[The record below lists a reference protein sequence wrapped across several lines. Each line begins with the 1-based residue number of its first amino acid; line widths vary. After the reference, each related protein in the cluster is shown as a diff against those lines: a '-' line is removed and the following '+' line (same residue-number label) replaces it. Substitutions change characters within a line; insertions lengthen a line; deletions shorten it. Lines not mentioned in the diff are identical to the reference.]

1 MATTHDDGQL
11 RPAVAAWTL
20 LPLRLFLGL
29 TFVDAGAG
37 KLLAP
42 AWFGAG
48 PQGFAAQ
55 TRQFTAGSPIGGL
68 LHGAVAAHPLP
79 FGFGLAIGELAVG
92 LLILAGL
99 ATRVAAAAG
108 LGLSLLFFLTA
119 SWHVRPFFY
128 GPDLPFAVAWLP
140 LVLAGDAGLPSLDR
154 ALRRRAR
161 REQGLAGDGGLVAVP
176 ADQLREVCRSTGCS
190 WAELC
195 RLSAPADGQAA
206 AVASRRG
213 FLASLGAAGLVVG
226 GATIAGGVLAGA
238 AAMASPQVDQSPR
251 AGAPR
256 RPPASSSA
264 PAASHNR
271 AARRGPSPPSGQRI
285 GDLGQIG
292 VGQAVAFSDP
302 ASGLPAVAVRL
313 GARQVV
319 AYQAVCTHAG
329 CTVGFDPTSGLLAC
343 PCHGAEFDP
352 RHAGAVVTGPAPTP
366 LAPVR
371 ITVGPDDGL
380 YTSP

>member
-1 MATTHDDGQL
+1 MAPAHDHGPL
-11 RPAVAAWTL
+11 APAVASWTL
-20 LPLRLFLGL
+20 LPLRLFLGV

-55 TRQFTAGSPIGGL
+55 TRQFAAGSPIGGL
-68 LHGAVAAHPLP
+68 LHGPVAAHPLP
-79 FGFGLAIGELAVG
+79 FGFALATGELAVG
-92 LLILAGL
+92 LLVLAGL

-119 SWHVRPFFY
+119 SWHTRPFFY
-128 GPDLPFAVAWLP
+128 GPDLPFAMAWLP
-140 LVLAGDAGLPSLDR
+140 LVLAGDAGLPSLAR

-161 REQGLAGDGGLVAVP
+161 REQGLPGDAGLVAVP
-176 ADQLREVCRSTGCS
+176 ADQLREVCRSVGCS

-195 RLSAPADGQAA
+195 RLSAPADGRAA

-226 GATIAGGVLAGA
+226 GATIAGGAVAGA
-238 AAMASPQVDQSPR
+238 AAVAGPQDDQAHP
-251 AGAPR
+251 AGP
-256 RPPASSSA
+256 RPPAASPT
-264 PAASHNR
+264 PAAG
-271 AARRGPSPPSGQRI
+271 RRRDPSPPSGRRI
-285 GDLGQIG
+285 GALDQLTI
-292 VGQAVAFSDP
+292 GQAVAFHDP

-329 CTVGFDPTSGLLAC
+329 CTVGLDPTSGLLAC

-352 RHAGAVVTGPAPTP
+352 RQDGAVVTGPAPTP
-366 LAPVR
+366 LAPVQ
-371 ITVGPDDGL
+371 IAVGPDGGL
-380 YTSP
+380 YT

>member
-1 MATTHDDGQL
+1 MATVRD
-11 RPAVAAWTL
+11 RNPPPAVTAWTL
-20 LPLRLFLGL
+20 LPLRLFLGA

-48 PQGFAAQ
+48 PQSFAAQ
-55 TRQFTAGSPIGGL
+55 TRQFAAGSPIGGL
-68 LHGAVAAHPLP
+68 LHGTVAAHPLP
-79 FGFGLAIGELAVG
+79 FGFALAAGELAIG

-140 LVLAGDAGLPSLDR
+140 LLLAGGAGLPSLDR

-161 REQGLAGDGGLVAVP
+161 REQGLPGDGGLVAVP

-195 RLSAPADGQAA
+195 QPSAGPAGQAA
-206 AVASRRG
+206 AVASRRS
-213 FLASLGAAGLVVG
+213 FLASLGAAGLVAG
-226 GATIAGGVLAGA
+226 GATIAGGTLAGA
-238 AAMASPQVDQSPR
+238 AAMASPQDDQAP
-251 AGAPR
+251 ATGAH
-256 RPPASSSA
+256 RPPAAAVPA
-264 PAASHNR
+264 PATSR
-271 AARRGPSPPSGQRI
+271 GDTRRGPSPPSGRRI
-285 GDLGQIG
+285 GTLDQLA
-292 VGQAVAFSDP
+292 VGQAAAFNDP

-313 GARQVV
+313 GPRQVV

-343 PCHGAEFDP
+343 PCHGAAFDP
-352 RHAGAVVTGPAPTP
+352 RQAGAVVTGPAPTP
-366 LAPVR
+366 LAPVQ
-371 ITVGPDDGL
+371 ITVGPDGGL
-380 YTSP
+380 YTSR

>member
-1 MATTHDDGQL
+1 MATDRDPGPL

-20 LPLRLFLGL
+20 LPLRLFLGV

-55 TRQFTAGSPIGGL
+55 TRRFAADSPIGGL

-79 FGFGLAIGELAVG
+79 FGFALAAGELAVG
-92 LLILAGL
+92 LMVLAGL

-161 REQGLAGDGGLVAVP
+161 REHGLAGDGGLVAVP
-176 ADQLREVCRSTGCS
+176 ADQLREVCRSLGCS
-190 WAELC
+190 WSELC
-195 RLSAPADGQAA
+195 RLSVPADGEAA

-213 FLASLGAAGLVVG
+213 FLASLGVAGLVVG

-238 AAMASPQVDQSPR
+238 AAMADPQVDESPR

-256 RPPASSSA
+256 RPPSASSPA
-264 PAASHNR
+264 PATGNGGGTP
-271 AARRGPSPPSGQRI
+271 RGPSPPAGHRI
-285 GDLGQIG
+285 GDLGQLA
-292 VGQAVAFSDP
+292 VGQAVAFNDP
-302 ASGLPAVAVRL
+302 ASGFPAVAVRL
-313 GARQVV
+313 GTRQVV

-343 PCHGAEFDP
+343 PCHGAAFDP
-352 RHAGAVVTGPAPTP
+352 RQAGAVVTGPAPTP

-371 ITVGPDDGL
+371 ITIGSDGGL
-380 YTSP
+380 YI

>member
-1 MATTHDDGQL
+1 MATDRDPGAL
-11 RPAVAAWTL
+11 PPAVAAWTL

-48 PQGFAAQ
+48 PQSFAAQ
-55 TRQFTAGSPIGGL
+55 TRQFAAGSPIGGL
-68 LHGAVAAHPLP
+68 LHGAVATHPLP
-79 FGFGLAIGELAVG
+79 FGFALAAGELAVG
-92 LLILAGL
+92 LLVLAGL

-128 GPDLPFAVAWLP
+128 GPDLPYAVAWLP
-140 LVLAGDAGLPSLDR
+140 LLLAGDAGLPSLDR

-161 REQGLAGDGGLVAVP
+161 REHGLAGDGGLVAVP
-176 ADQLREVCRSTGCS
+176 ADQLRAVCRSVGCS

-195 RLSAPADGQAA
+195 RLSAPADSQAA
-206 AVASRRG
+206 EVASRRG

-226 GATIAGGVLAGA
+226 AATMAGGFLAGA
-238 AAMASPQVDQSPR
+238 AAMASPQIDQ
-251 AGAPR
+251 A
-256 RPPASSSA
+256 PPAA
-264 PAASHNR
+264 ARRRAAASSPGPATGR
-271 AARRGPSPPSGQRI
+271 TSDTRRGPSPPSGRRI
-285 GDLGQIG
+285 GDLGQLA
-292 VGQAVAFSDP
+292 VGQAVAFNDP

-313 GARQVV
+313 RADQVV

-343 PCHGAEFDP
+343 PCHGAAFDP
-352 RHAGAVVTGPAPTP
+352 RQAGAVVAGPAPTP

-371 ITVGPDDGL
+371 ITIGSDGGL
-380 YTSP
+380 YT

>member
-1 MATTHDDGQL
+1 MATVRD
-11 RPAVAAWTL
+11 RNPPPAVLAWTL

-68 LHGAVAAHPLP
+68 LHGAVVAHPLP
-79 FGFGLAIGELAVG
+79 FGFALAAAELAVG

-140 LVLAGDAGLPSLDR
+140 LLVAGDAGLPSLDR

-176 ADQLREVCRSTGCS
+176 ADQLREVCRSAEPVNPCGTG
-190 WAELC
+190 
-195 RLSAPADGQAA
+195 
-206 AVASRRG
+206 
-213 FLASLGAAGLVVG
+213 
-226 GATIAGGVLAGA
+226 
-238 AAMASPQVDQSPR
+238 
-251 AGAPR
+251 
-256 RPPASSSA
+256 
-264 PAASHNR
+264 H
-271 AARRGPSPPSGQRI
+271 ARNG
-285 GDLGQIG
+285 
-292 VGQAVAFSDP
+292 
-302 ASGLPAVAVRL
+302 
-313 GARQVV
+313 
-319 AYQAVCTHAG
+319 
-329 CTVGFDPTSGLLAC
+329 
-343 PCHGAEFDP
+343 
-352 RHAGAVVTGPAPTP
+352 
-366 LAPVR
+366 
-371 ITVGPDDGL
+371 
-380 YTSP
+380 

>member
-1 MATTHDDGQL
+1 MATTHAYGQL
-11 RPAVAAWTL
+11 RPAVPAWML

-29 TFVDAGAG
+29 TFVDAGGG

-42 AWFGAG
+42 TWFGAG

-55 TRQFTAGSPIGGL
+55 TRQFAAGSPIGGL
-68 LHGAVAAHPLP
+68 LHGAVATHPLP
-79 FGFGLAIGELAVG
+79 FGFALAAAELAVG
-92 LLILAGL
+92 LLVLAGL

-140 LVLAGDAGLPSLDR
+140 LLLAGDAGLPSLDR

-161 REQGLAGDGGLVAVP
+161 REHGLAGDGGLVAVP
-176 ADQLREVCRSTGCS
+176 ADQLQDVCRSTGCS

-195 RLSAPADGQAA
+195 RLSAPADGLAA
-206 AVASRRG
+206 AVASRRS

-238 AAMASPQVDQSPR
+238 AAMAGPQDDQALR
-251 AGAPR
+251 AGPPR
-256 RPPASSSA
+256 RARASSPA
-264 PAASHNR
+264 PATGRNGHAP
-271 AARRGPSPPSGQRI
+271 RGPSPSPGRRI
-285 GDLGQIG
+285 GDLDQLA
-292 VGQAVAFSDP
+292 VGQAAAFNDP
-302 ASGLPAVAVRL
+302 ASGFPAVAVRL
-313 GARQVV
+313 GDRQIV

-352 RHAGAVVTGPAPTP
+352 RHAGAVVAGPAPTP

-371 ITVGPDDGL
+371 ITVGPDGGL
-380 YTSP
+380 YASP